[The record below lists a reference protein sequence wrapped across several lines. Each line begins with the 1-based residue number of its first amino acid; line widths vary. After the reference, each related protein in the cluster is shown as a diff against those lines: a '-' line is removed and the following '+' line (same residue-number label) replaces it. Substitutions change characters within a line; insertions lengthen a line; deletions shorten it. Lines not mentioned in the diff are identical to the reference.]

1 MKKISKKR
9 SLYLTV
15 GIIIILTVAIIMSVH
30 SAYTYIATKSK
41 IIEEMKYSSM
51 LTVSSLQKNLTRLIE
66 SYSVNEYDLLLF
78 NEMEPRD
85 TFAIIVEDDNMGNIL
100 GRESYI
106 SGKIRDKTGKVV
118 DYDVKNNQHNQRL
131 KECYYSNKYPITSSS
146 GDKLGAISIYISDEA
161 MNAQL
166 NQIIAEAFINTAA
179 ISLLLILS
187 LFVVIRL
194 FIFKPLSDIVT
205 LISNSDEDGIPIKLI
220 PEYDAREI
228 DALSITMNTM
238 INSIRGSK
246 IALLKQHNEL
256 LEQKNEIE
264 YQATHDA
271 LTGLANRVLF
281 NDRLEMAIQ
290 KSKEHDAQMA
300 LLFID
305 LDHFKEINDSL
316 GHEAGDKV
324 LNIVTQ
330 KLMETVQNEE
340 VLARFGGDEFTV
352 ILEGIQR
359 AEDASFLADQIL
371 NLLSEAIIIEE
382 TELYIGCSIGIS
394 LYPDNGDTPQDLL
407 KYADAA
413 MYTAKSEGRNTFQY
427 YSAEMTARAFERVI
441 METSLRAGL
450 KNEEFVVYYQPQ
462 VSGKN
467 NKLLGMEAL
476 VRWQSPSMGLVS
488 PGVFIPLAETTG
500 LMIELDRF
508 VMKHAMTQLARWY
521 KEGLSPG
528 ILAMNLTIKQLQQKD
543 FIDFLDNLIKES
555 ECKVEWIELE
565 VTEDQIMINPEG
577 AIAILKRISQ
587 LGIKVA
593 VDDFGTGYS
602 SLSYLKKLP
611 INKLK
616 IDQSFVRDLPHD
628 DEDVA
633 IVKAIVALAHSLNL
647 ELIAEGVETVEQ
659 KEFLV
664 KSGCENI
671 QGYLYAKP
679 MPSEQMKMFLEK
691 ELD

>member
-1 MKKISKKR
+1 
-9 SLYLTV
+9 V
-15 GIIIILTVAIIMSVH
+15 
-30 SAYTYIATKSK
+30 TKNK

-51 LTVSSLQKNLTRLIE
+51 LTVSSLQKNLTPLIE

-85 TFAIIVEDDNMGNIL
+85 IFAIIVEDDNMGKIL

-106 SGKIRDKTGKVV
+106 SGKIRDKTGKIV
-118 DYDVKNNQHNQRL
+118 DYDVKNNQHNQQL
-131 KECYYSNKYPITSSS
+131 IACYYSNKYTITSSS
-146 GDKLGAISIYISDEA
+146 GDKLGSISIYISDKA
-161 MNAQL
+161 MDAQL
-166 NQIIAEAFINTAA
+166 SQIVTEAFINTVA

-194 FIFKPLSDIVT
+194 FIFKPLSDIVN
-205 LISNSDEDGIPIKLI
+205 LIGNSDEDGIPIKLI

-271 LTGLANRVLF
+271 LTGLANRILF
-281 NDRLEMAIQ
+281 NERLERAIQ
-290 KSKEHDAQMA
+290 KSKEHDSQMA

-330 KLMETVQNEE
+330 KLMETIPNEE
-340 VLARFGGDEFTV
+340 ALARFGGDEFTV
-352 ILEGIQR
+352 IIEGIQR
-359 AEDASFLADQIL
+359 AEEASFLADQIL
-371 NLLSEAIIIEE
+371 TLLSEAIRIED

-413 MYTAKSEGRNTFQY
+413 MYTAKNEGRNTFQY

-462 VSGKN
+462 VSGKD

-488 PGVFIPLAETTG
+488 PAVFIPIAETTG

-508 VMKHAMTQLARWY
+508 VMKQAMTQLATWY

-528 ILAMNLTIKQLQQKD
+528 VLAMNLTIKQLQQKD
-543 FIDFLDNLIKES
+543 FIDFLDTLIKES
-555 ECKVEWIELE
+555 GCRVEWIELE

-587 LGIKVA
+587 LGIKIA

-616 IDQSFVRDLPHD
+616 IDQSFVRDLPYD

-647 ELIAEGVETVEQ
+647 ELIAEGVETMEQ

-679 MPSEQMKMFLEK
+679 MPSEQMKIFLEK
-691 ELD
+691 ESG

>member
-166 NQIIAEAFINTAA
+166 NQIVAEAFINTAA

>member
-1 MKKISKKR
+1 MKNISQKR
-9 SLYLTV
+9 SLYLSV
-15 GIIIILTVAIIMSVH
+15 GIVVILTVAIIMSVH
-30 SAYTYIATKSK
+30 SAYTYIVTKNK

-51 LTVSSLQKNLTRLIE
+51 LTVSSLQKNLTPLIE
-66 SYSVNEYDLLLF
+66 SYSVNEYNLLLF
-78 NEMEPRD
+78 NELEPRD
-85 TFAIIVEDDNMGNIL
+85 IFAIIVEDDNMGKIL

-106 SGKIRDKTGKVV
+106 SGKIRDKTGKIA
-118 DYDVKNNQHNQRL
+118 DYDVKNKQHNQRL
-131 KECYYSNKYPITSSS
+131 KECYYSNKYTITSSS
-146 GDKLGAISIYISDEA
+146 GDKLGSISIYISDKA

-166 NQIIAEAFINTAA
+166 NQIVTEAFINTVA

-187 LFVVIRL
+187 LFLVIRL

-205 LISNSDEDGIPIKLI
+205 LIGNSDEDGIPIKLI

-271 LTGLANRVLF
+271 LTGLANRILF
-281 NDRLEMAIQ
+281 NERLEMAIQ
-290 KSKEHDAQMA
+290 KSREHDAQMA

-330 KLMETVQNEE
+330 KLMETIPNEE
-340 VLARFGGDEFTV
+340 ALARFGGDEFTV
-352 ILEGIQR
+352 IIEGIQR

-371 NLLSEAIIIEE
+371 NLLSEAIRIED

-462 VSGKN
+462 VRGTD

-488 PGVFIPLAETTG
+488 PAVFIPIAETTG

-508 VMKHAMTQLARWY
+508 VMKHAMTQLATWY

-528 ILAMNLTIKQLQQKD
+528 VLAMNLTIKQLQQKD
-543 FIDFLDNLIKES
+543 FIDFLDTLIKES
-555 ECKVEWIELE
+555 GCRVEWIELE

-587 LGIKVA
+587 LGIKIA

-616 IDQSFVRDLPHD
+616 IDQSFVKDLPDD

-679 MPSEQMKMFLEK
+679 MPSEQMKVFLEK

>member
-30 SAYTYIATKSK
+30 SAYTYIATKNK

-166 NQIIAEAFINTAA
+166 NQIVAEAFINTAA

-194 FIFKPLSDIVT
+194 FIFTPLSDIVT

-340 VLARFGGDEFTV
+340 ALARFGGDEFTV

>member
-30 SAYTYIATKSK
+30 SAYTYVATKNK

-51 LTVSSLQKNLTRLIE
+51 LTVSSLQKNLTHLIE

-166 NQIIAEAFINTAA
+166 NQIVAEAFINTAA

>member
-131 KECYYSNKYPITSSS
+131 KECYYSNKYPIASSS

-166 NQIIAEAFINTAA
+166 NQIVAEAFINTAA

-407 KYADAA
+407 KYADVA

>member
-30 SAYTYIATKSK
+30 SAYTYIATKNK

-166 NQIIAEAFINTAA
+166 NQIVAEAFINTAA

-488 PGVFIPLAETTG
+488 PGVFISLAETTG

>member
-30 SAYTYIATKSK
+30 SAYTYIATKNK

-166 NQIIAEAFINTAA
+166 NQIVAEAFINTAA